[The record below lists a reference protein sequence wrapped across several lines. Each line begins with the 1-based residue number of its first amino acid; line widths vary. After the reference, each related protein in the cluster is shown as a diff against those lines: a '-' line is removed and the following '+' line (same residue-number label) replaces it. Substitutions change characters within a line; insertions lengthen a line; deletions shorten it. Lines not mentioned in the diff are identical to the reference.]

1 MNDIGEFPCLF
12 CHIDLSKWESA
23 VRDGRGEERGWDI
36 YLSVPVL
43 RDHLWLDYN
52 PGSGHNFFP
61 SALSI
66 SFFCSFGCRSTR
78 YAVIS
83 PAILN
88 TMPTSL
94 QIIVLLNF
102 FSDTI

>member
-52 PGSGHNFFP
+52 PGSGHNFSP

-66 SFFCSFGCRSTR
+66 SVFLFFWLQEYPICCD
-78 YAVIS
+78 IS
-83 PAILN
+83 CDPQHHAHIFTNNRFIEL
-88 TMPTSL
+88 L
-94 QIIVLLNF
+94 Q
-102 FSDTI
+102 